1 MSAIHGH
8 TPLDVAVVQQQ
19 LQQQRGH
26 GVDIVQLLISKGAQR
41 SNEGDGS
48 GKKHGSG
55 GEL

>member
-1 MSAIHGH
+1 VSAIHGH

-26 GVDIVQLLISKGAQR
+26 GVDIIQLLISKGAQR
-41 SNEGDGS
+41 SNEGDGG